1 MGHDPIAQTLLL
13 WDCGTADLLFVVERT
28 EQNRAAYLRP
38 AKSKRGEREEK
49 REERRRR
56 RKRRRIQGKMGPS

>member
-1 MGHDPIAQTLLL
+1 MFAQTLYL
-13 WDCGTADLLFVVERT
+13 WDCGKADLLFVVERM

-38 AKSKRGEREEK
+38 VKTERGEREEK

-56 RKRRRIQGKMGPS
+56 KRRRRSQGKMGFS